1 MHHGSQN
8 SKLEFFPGIC
18 FTESAESAAA
28 YGGNVTSVSIDETA
42 LRILRVEMSDVELR
56 DAIDNQEWP
65 CDRQRDI
72 DAAVA
77 AGHTAVAYTDCDR
90 KRTTAQLPANFDI
103 RRIRCCCSCCIM
115 LSPASETA
123 TTWRTR

>member
-1 MHHGSQN
+1 MHHGSKN

-42 LRILRVEMSDVELR
+42 LRILRIEMSDVELR

-65 CDRQRDI
+65 CNRQRDI
-72 DAAVA
+72 DTAVA
-77 AGHTAVAYTDCDR
+77 AGHTAVAYTDCDENGR
-90 KRTTAQLPANFDI
+90 QHNCL
-103 RRIRCCCSCCIM
+103 RILTSD
-115 LSPASETA
+115 AFA
-123 TTWRTR
+123 AAVVVA

>member
-1 MHHGSQN
+1 MYHGSQN
-8 SKLEFFPGIC
+8 SELNFFSGIC

-28 YGGNVTSVSIDETA
+28 YGDVTSVSIDETA
-42 LRILRVEMSDVELR
+42 LRILRIEMSDVELR

-77 AGHTAVAYTDCDR
+77 AGHTAVAYTDCDENGR
-90 KRTTAQLPANFDI
+90 QHNCL
-103 RRIRCCCSCCIM
+103 RILTSD
-115 LSPASETA
+115 AFA
-123 TTWRTR
+123 DAVVVA